1 MNINEYKRMIDK
13 ALSQRTPS
21 LLEQLIEATD
31 SNQKKSLFKQHS
43 KAWVEIVLQAQLVN
57 PLAAEDLAWALN
69 PLSGTGARDMDE
81 LVVNEHLFDQVEL
94 LYNEISDLELYR
106 KMNGMIDVSQ
116 FNEND
121 INQYFAALD
130 QAHSIDPALSLILA
144 NLKARMP
151 EKENRD
157 VSNKAKKVKKA
168 CNGKVSK
175 RTGLILR
182 LQSSLF
188 QGGRKKTEQRSK
200 RMPAGKP

>member
-1 MNINEYKRMIDK
+1 MNMNEYKRMIDK

-94 LYNEISDLELYR
+94 LYNEISDLDLYR

-116 FNEND
+116 FNEYD
-121 INQYFAALD
+121 INQYFAALN

-144 NLKARMP
+144 NLRARMP

-175 RTGLILR
+175 KTGLILR

-188 QGGRKKTEQRSK
+188 QGGRKKAEQRSK

>member
-1 MNINEYKRMIDK
+1 MNMNEYKRMIDK

-43 KAWVEIVLQAQLVN
+43 KAWVEIVLQAQLVD

-81 LVVNEHLFDQVEL
+81 LVVNEHLFDRVEL

-116 FNEND
+116 FNEYD
-121 INQYFAALD
+121 INQYFAALN

-144 NLKARMP
+144 NLRARMP

-157 VSNKAKKVKKA
+157 VSNKAKKAKKA
-168 CNGKVSK
+168 CSGKVS
-175 RTGLILR
+175 TGLMLKF
-182 LQSSLF
+182 QSSLF
-188 QGGRKKTEQRSK
+188 KGVRKKTEQRSK